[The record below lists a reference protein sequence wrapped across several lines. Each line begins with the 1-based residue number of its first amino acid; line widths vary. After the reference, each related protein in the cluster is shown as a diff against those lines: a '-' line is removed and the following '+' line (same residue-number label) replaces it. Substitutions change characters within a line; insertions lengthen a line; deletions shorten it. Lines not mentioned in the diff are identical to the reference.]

1 MIVHDHTLGAI
12 MMRVAQVQQL
22 TTEQTGSKDSAC
34 QASLVIPGKNTLALD
49 LFFSSF
55 VLMGRG
61 WTEEELW
68 SENSVS
74 ERCWPQ
80 IKNTTLIIA

>member
-1 MIVHDHTLGAI
+1 

-49 LFFSSF
+49 LFFFFFCFDGTGLDRRRTVVRKFSVRK
-55 VLMGRG
+55 VLATDQKHHLNNCLARDMFP
-61 WTEEELW
+61 
-68 SENSVS
+68 N
-74 ERCWPQ
+74 
-80 IKNTTLIIA
+80 

>member
-1 MIVHDHTLGAI
+1 MIVHDHTLDII
-12 MMRVAQVQQL
+12 MMRVAEVQQL

-49 LFFSSF
+49 LFFSF
-55 VLMGRG
+55 VLMGRC
-61 WTEEELW
+61 WIEEELW

-80 IKNTTLIIA
+80 SKNTTLIIA

>member
-1 MIVHDHTLGAI
+1 MIVHDHTLDVI
-12 MMRVAQVQQL
+12 MMRVAQL

-49 LFFSSF
+49 LSFSF